1 MQTHNQPAYN
11 VELWITNCNDKHFF
25 SFFLLRKP
33 IRKSGIWCSDARVL
47 LKLNHSQLKMVVPPP
62 NARKPI
68 KTCTVYSSHLDFIYF
83 VLRHGARGL
92 WPKDEKESK
101 KGETLTAANETR
113 KHTSK

>member
-1 MQTHNQPAYN
+1 
-11 VELWITNCNDKHFF
+11 
-25 SFFLLRKP
+25 
-33 IRKSGIWCSDARVL
+33 
-47 LKLNHSQLKMVVPPP
+47 MVVPPP

-68 KTCTVYSSHLDFIYF
+68 KNVHYVHLASLFIYF
-83 VLRHGARGL
+83 ILRHGARGL